1 MSLSELLVMLVGLIV
16 GWAVVSRIISA
27 HAPRPTNYVVGQW
40 FEILDVPSDATSAQI
55 DTAYDEK
62 CRELKEREPLIMTLS
77 EKEKAV
83 RIQAH
88 LDSAYRCS
96 KEQGTTNAKE
106 LGGRPFD

>member
-16 GWAVVSRIISA
+16 GWAIVSRIISA
-27 HAPRPTNYVVGQW
+27 YPPRSTKDVAGRW

-62 CRELKEREPLIMTLS
+62 CRELKKRAPLVMTLS
-77 EKEKAV
+77 EKEKAA
-83 RIQAH
+83 RNQAH

-106 LGGRPFD
+106 IGGRPFD